1 MNRKITLWSIMAIL
15 SVALFSVLPVV
26 WQILTSVKP
35 TAAILSVPLR
45 YLPETITLD
54 HFVNLF
60 GRQPFHLYLWNS
72 AIVAMSST
80 LLCLMLAVP
89 CSYGFVRGPK
99 ALCQICLRGTV
110 LCALFPYVFLFLGIL
125 EVVRVLG
132 AANSLSLVTVLHA
145 GLNLPFAVMMLRSYF
160 LALPSDIEA
169 AAQLDGYGPVGL
181 LWSFMIPLSLPAIV
195 TCGML
200 CFIFSW
206 NEFLF
211 AATYLSDSALLTIP
225 VASARLEGSASMD
238 VLETPYGV
246 LSAATV
252 VGTIPLVALVLVFQ
266 RRIIEGLTEG
276 AVKG

>member
-1 MNRKITLWSIMAIL
+1 MNRRMTGWTILAIC
-15 SVALFSVLPVV
+15 SVALFSLLPVL
-26 WQILTSVKP
+26 WQALTSIKP
-35 TAAILSVPLR
+35 TAAILSVPLEYFPQR
-45 YLPETITLD
+45 FTLD
-54 HFVNLF
+54 HYHNLF
-60 GRQPFHLYLWNS
+60 SRQPFHLYLWNS
-72 AIVAMSST
+72 AIVALSST
-80 LLCLMLAVP
+80 VLCLILAVP

-99 ALCQICLRGTV
+99 TLVRICGRGTV

-125 EVVRVLG
+125 EVVRFLG
-132 AANSLSLVTVLHA
+132 VANSLSLVSVLHA

-160 LALPSDIEA
+160 VALPSEIEA
-169 AAQLDGYGPVGL
+169 AAQLDGYGPGAL
-181 LWSFMIPLSLPAIV
+181 LWDFIIPLSLPAIV

-211 AATYLSDSALLTIP
+211 AATYISDTALLTIP

-252 VGTIPLVALVLVFQ
+252 VGTIPLVILVLIFQ